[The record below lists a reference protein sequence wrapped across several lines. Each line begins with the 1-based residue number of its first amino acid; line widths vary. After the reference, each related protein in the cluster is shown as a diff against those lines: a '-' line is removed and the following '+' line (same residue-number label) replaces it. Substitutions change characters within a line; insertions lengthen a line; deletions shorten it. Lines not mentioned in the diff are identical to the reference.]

1 MEIVTIAR
9 NAVVAK
15 IKEPSRDIKLL
26 VQQLLSYKVAGAE
39 NTDRYKRSQWDGRSS
54 FFEFRQATF
63 PAGFVP
69 LVVAH
74 LQRAGYRVNLV
85 KRPLPEPLGVSDARL
100 AKVDSFPD
108 DPRYSYQP
116 EIVEKVVKHGA
127 MIAQVATGGGKCL
140 GFNTPV
146 LMFDGTIKKV
156 QDVDVGDLLMGPDS
170 KPRRVLS
177 LARGREEMFKVTP
190 MKGEAYEVN
199 RSHILSLRMSTTGEV
214 VNVSIDDYFAK
225 TKDFRRL
232 AKGWRTGV
240 EFAEQDQPI
249 DPYILGVW
257 LGDGNSRDPAIT
269 NADHEILDYFK
280 SWAISVGDKFTSRP
294 DKSCERVSVYNPE
307 HSEPSVLRAALRG
320 LDLFCNKHIP
330 HIYKTGSRAQRME
343 LLAGIID
350 TDGCEHHGGYDIVL
364 KQETLANDVAFVA
377 RSLGLAAYVKLCVK
391 GIKSTGFKGEYF
403 RVSISGDCSE
413 LPVKVLRRKCQ
424 PRKQIKNVLNTGITV
439 ESIGEGDY
447 YGFEIDG
454 DHLFMLG
461 DFTVTHNTRVA
472 KLLYAR
478 LRRPTL
484 FLTTRSLLMYQ
495 MKDSFEK
502 DMGVECSVLG
512 DGVFGET
519 FVDKTGADRLRIK
532 PMCVGMVQTLS
543 SRLTVK
549 PLRQQFEEIYD
560 SIIDAEKKAVAA
572 LKRKMKGHSQADIAK
587 AVNALIVKQEKKR
600 PTANVIKAM
609 AMDAIAKQEK
619 IRAQTAAI
627 LSKFECVI
635 MEEAHEASGNSYYEI
650 MRHCVNAN
658 FRLALTATPFMKE
671 DEEANMR
678 LMACCGPVGYRVT
691 EKKLIDL
698 GILATPYFKYVKIKN
713 RPPKL
718 YRSTGWQSA
727 YRLGITDCEE
737 RNHLIVEEVM
747 KAKTYGLSTM
757 VLIQHTAHGE
767 TLKSMIAKAGARVR
781 FIFGDCDHETRKA
794 ALRELAEGKIDV
806 LIGSTILDVGVDVPA
821 CGMIVLGGGGKAEV
835 ALRQRVGRGLRAK
848 KAGPNVAFIV
858 DFQDT
863 FNDHLKN
870 HFHQR
875 QHIISTTEGFGERI
889 IPDGT
894 EFQFAKLGFSPKL

>member
-15 IKEPSRDIKLL
+15 IKDPSREIKLL

-69 LVVAH
+69 LVVAQ

-100 AKVDSFPD
+100 AKVDNFPD

-127 MIAQVATGGGKCL
+127 MIAQVATGGGK
-140 GFNTPV
+140 
-146 LMFDGTIKKV
+146 
-156 QDVDVGDLLMGPDS
+156 
-170 KPRRVLS
+170 
-177 LARGREEMFKVTP
+177 
-190 MKGEAYEVN
+190 
-199 RSHILSLRMSTTGEV
+199 
-214 VNVSIDDYFAK
+214 
-225 TKDFRRL
+225 
-232 AKGWRTGV
+232 
-240 EFAEQDQPI
+240 
-249 DPYILGVW
+249 
-257 LGDGNSRDPAIT
+257 SRI
-269 NADHEILDYFK
+269 
-280 SWAISVGDKFTSRP
+280 
-294 DKSCERVSVYNPE
+294 
-307 HSEPSVLRAALRG
+307 
-320 LDLFCNKHIP
+320 
-330 HIYKTGSRAQRME
+330 
-343 LLAGIID
+343 
-350 TDGCEHHGGYDIVL
+350 
-364 KQETLANDVAFVA
+364 
-377 RSLGLAAYVKLCVK
+377 
-391 GIKSTGFKGEYF
+391 
-403 RVSISGDCSE
+403 
-413 LPVKVLRRKCQ
+413 
-424 PRKQIKNVLNTGITV
+424 
-439 ESIGEGDY
+439 
-447 YGFEIDG
+447 
-454 DHLFMLG
+454 
-461 DFTVTHNTRVA
+461 A

-587 AVNALIVKQEKKR
+587 AVNTLIAKQEKKR

-619 IRAQTAAI
+619 TRAQTAAI

-767 TLKSMIAKAGARVR
+767 TLKNMIAKAGARVR

-794 ALRELAEGKIDV
+794 ALRELGEGKIDV

>member
-1 MEIVTIAR
+1 MLETVTIAR
-9 NAVVAK
+9 NAVTAK
-15 IKEPSRDIKLL
+15 LKDPSREVKLK
-26 VQQLLSYKVAGAE
+26 VQQILSYMVAGAE
-39 NTDRYKRSQWDGRSS
+39 NTPRYKASAWDGRSS
-54 FFEFRQATF
+54 FFDFRSCTF

-69 LVVAH
+69 LVVAK
-74 LQRAGYRVNLV
+74 LQREGHKINLV
-85 KRPLPEPLGVSDARL
+85 RKPLPEPLGIVGAR
-100 AKVDSFPD
+100 VDSFPD

-156 QDVDVGDLLMGPDS
+156 QDIDVGDLLMGPDS

-190 MKGEAYEVN
+190 VKGEAYEVN
-199 RSHILSLRMSTTGEV
+199 RSHILSLRMSNTGEV

-257 LGDGNSRDPAIT
+257 LGDGDSRDPAIT
-269 NADHEILDYFK
+269 NADHEVLDYFK

-294 DKSCERVSVYNPE
+294 DKNCERVSVYNPE
-307 HSEPSVLRAALRG
+307 HSEPSVLRVALRG
-320 LDLFCNKHIP
+320 LNLFCNKHIP
-330 HIYKTGSRAQRME
+330 HIYKTGSRKQRME

-350 TDGCEHHGGYDIVL
+350 TDGCEQHGGYDIVL

-377 RSLGLAAYVKLCVK
+377 RSLGLAAYVKQCEK

-413 LPVKVLRRKCQ
+413 LPVKVLRKKCE

-454 DHLFMLG
+454 DHLFLLG

-478 LRRPTL
+478 VRRPTL

-512 DGVFGET
+512 DGQFGSVNAAGQMT
-519 FVDKTGADRLRIK
+519 IK
-532 PMCVGMVQTLS
+532 PMCVGMVQTLTA
-543 SRLTVK
+543 RLTVK
-549 PLRQQFEEIYD
+549 TLPQQFEEIYD
-560 SIIDAEKKAVAA
+560 SLIAAEEKEVAA
-572 LKRKMKGHSQADIAK
+572 FKRKHKALDPKKLAHAVEELVKRQKSARATAEQIKKEAVKRIAVQQALHDQTIA
-587 AVNALIVKQEKKR
+587 L
-600 PTANVIKAM
+600 
-609 AMDAIAKQEK
+609 
-619 IRAQTAAI
+619 

-635 MEEAHEASGNSYYEI
+635 MEEAHEASGNSYYDI
-650 MRHCVNAN
+650 MRHCVNAHY
-658 FRLALTATPFMKE
+658 RLALTATPFMKE

-691 EKKLIDL
+691 EKQLIDA
-698 GILATPYFKYVKIKN
+698 GILAKPFFKYVTIKN

-718 YRSTGWQSA
+718 YRHTGWQAA
-727 YRLGITDCEE
+727 YRLGVVECKE
-737 RNHLIVEEVM
+737 RNELVVAEAV
-747 KAKTYGLSTM
+747 KAHRYGLSVM
-757 VLIQHTAHGE
+757 ALVQHTAHGDLLKHML
-767 TLKSMIAKAGARVR
+767 TLAGLRVR
-781 FIFGDCDHETRKA
+781 FISGECDHATRKT
-794 ALRELAEGKIDV
+794 ALQELADKKIDV
-806 LIGSTILDVGVDVPA
+806 LIGTTILDVGVDVPA
-821 CGMIVLGGGGKAEV
+821 TGMIILAGAGKAEV
-835 ALRQRVGRGLRAK
+835 ALRQRIGRGLRAK
-848 KAGPNVAFIV
+848 KSGPNVAFIV
-858 DFQDT
+858 DFEDI
-863 FNDHLKN
+863 FNDHLKV
-870 HFHQR
+870 HYQQR
-875 QHIISTTEGFGERI
+875 HAIVAGTPGFAENI
-889 IPDGT
+889 IPPGT
-894 EFQFAKLGFSPKL
+894 DFDYAGLGFVPVI